1 MTVHNSYQIV
11 KILNSLRVSTPFL
24 EIELVKT
31 QNRKERNESSLKY
44 LKTNLH
50 YEIVLSKQN
59 SVILYIDFLQS
70 RKETSVN
77 TAP

>member
-31 QNRKERNESSLKY
+31 QSRKERNESSLK
-44 LKTNLH
+44 
-50 YEIVLSKQN
+50 
-59 SVILYIDFLQS
+59 
-70 RKETSVN
+70 
-77 TAP
+77 